1 MHTIDRCIT
10 EFIKQNKMNIYQ
22 NKVIIF
28 AHPRSGST
36 SLYKILNTHPDLN
49 LALEP
54 FHDRYGQWHPDER
67 NYIDYINDIPSL
79 DTALEELFRKYNG
92 MKILSYQLPEEF
104 YKRLLNRSDCKVIFL
119 RRANYLKSVVSV
131 LIAEQTHIWQKS
143 DFNTVTGAY
152 EHLEPLKTEGIDGI
166 ESRITGMKEGIR
178 YWDEII
184 SKKPED
190 SYHKVTYEDL
200 YCGGPEK
207 GLARVKDIFDF
218 LGLET
223 PETDKFINFLKPRN
237 EQINT
242 AETYLSVPNIREIDS
257 RFGNSE
263 NGYLF

>member
-1 MHTIDRCIT
+1 
-10 EFIKQNKMNIYQ
+10 MNYYQ

-54 FHDRYGQWHPDER
+54 FHDSYGEWHPDEK

-79 DTALEELFRKYNG
+79 DAALEELFSKYNG
-92 MKILSYQLPEEF
+92 MKILSYQLPVEF
-104 YKRLLNRSDCKVIFL
+104 YKHLLNRSDCKVIFL
-119 RRANYLKSVVSV
+119 WRANYLKSVVSV

-143 DFNTVTGAY
+143 DFNTISGAY
-152 EHLEPLKTEGIDGI
+152 EQLIPLKIEDIDGI
-166 ESRITGMKEGIR
+166 ESRIKGMREGIQ

-190 SYHKVTYEDL
+190 SYYKVTYEDL
-200 YCGGPEK
+200 YCDDLEQ
-207 GLARVKDIFDF
+207 GLVRVKDIFDF
-218 LGLET
+218 LGLEA
-223 PETDKFINFLKPRN
+223 PETDNFIKFLEPRN

-242 AETYLSVPNIREIDS
+242 AETYLAMPNIREIDS